1 MAIRTALLTSKNIN
15 LDTDFSK
22 YIETVSEPGV
32 IEGLA
37 VTASSV
43 ATGIAWVLC
52 ERTNGETIYSL
63 VQNFNAV
70 SISGDGYVIISIPQ
84 NIVDNGGG
92 NEDGTGIASIEVVNE
107 LPAKN
112 YLLLATI
119 SGGTVTDNRNMIKKV
134 WELSTEIDSIF
145 AQLEDLDQR
154 VDKLEAADA
163 IDHLEERALVWENYA
178 LTDTLFKQ
186 LTPKLADST
195 VEANVGDVAANTQ
208 IHIQR
213 LGSGTASNE
222 LKLKLKSAGSPTTG
236 LTVEVRKWVKVNV
249 SSSEAYWY
257 GNEVIA
263 TGTIVYGDISNDWS
277 EITVTLDNEFG
288 GTEWELL
295 DIVLYQTGSIVNASN
310 YYIMACDSTQWSEWF
325 SYVSVNGT
333 TRTRKKLMPYC
344 VSDWFAQAML
354 SKVNNSIRGISFTN
368 SQRIGANSFYTMYS
382 YTVQIAW
389 KYKISI
395 TYRVR
400 SQDYHCRAWYRI
412 NWGDVVY
419 QDYSKSSNTTVNWF
433 VDLNVWDIVDVW
445 GRSAQSRSESDCY
458 FGSSYIDGVWLSNK
472 PLVFTP
478 DKIKAIWEYLN
489 GVIFW
494 IDKNNN
500 IILNGIVRNPQ
511 NEVKEVSYT
520 GTSSDITTF
529 YGYIVIKVGNK
540 GYRVPISSSTV
551 VNYDT

>member
-70 SISGDGYVIISIPQ
+70 SISGDGYVIITIPQ
-84 NIVDNGGG
+84 NIVDNWGG
-92 NEDGTGIASIEVVNE
+92 NEDGTGIASIEVVSE
-107 LPAKN
+107 LPEKN

-119 SGGTVTDNRNMIKKV
+119 TGGVVEDNRNMIKKV

-145 AQLEDLDQR
+145 AAIDDLDQR

-222 LKLKLKSAGSPTTG
+222 LKLKLKKTG
-236 LTVEVRKWVKVNV
+236 TPAQDLVVEVRKWIKVDV
-249 SSSEAYWY
+249 SDAEAYWY
-257 GNEVIA
+257 GDESNIIA
-263 TGTIVYGDISNDWS
+263 TGTIAAADITTSWQ
-277 EITVTLDNEFG
+277 ELTVTLNNEFG
-288 GTEWELL
+288 GDEWELL
-295 DIVLYQTGSIVNASN
+295 DIVLYAANNTVNASN
-310 YYIMACDSTQWSEWF
+310 YYIVACDSTQWSEGF
-325 SYVSVNGT
+325 SYVCVNGA
-333 TRTRKKLMPYC
+333 TRTRQKLMPYC
-344 VSDWFAQAML
+344 ISSGFAQAML
-354 SKVNNSIRGISFTN
+354 CKPRIVENVFATYDSKPYIWNNQAITIINKDATETGEIVVDA
-368 SQRIGANSFYTMYS
+368 IYTKVAPEIYINDVKVYS
-382 YTVQIAW
+382 KNYTSGSGTFNTTLTLNAGDNL
-389 KYKISI
+389 KYKCNN
-395 TYRVR
+395 TAYTT
-400 SQDYHCRAWYRI
+400 I
-412 NWGDVVY
+412 N
-419 QDYSKSSNTTVNWF
+419 VNEARQY
-433 VDLNVWDIVDVW
+433 V
-445 GRSAQSRSESDCY
+445 
-458 FGSSYIDGVWLSNK
+458 
-472 PLVFTP
+472 
-478 DKIKAIWEYLN
+478 
-489 GVIFW
+489 
-494 IDKNNN
+494 N
-500 IILNGIVRNPQ
+500 IIQKIPTDA
-511 NEVKEVSYT
+511 VKKAKIFELKPIGKKATAILFGKLPT
-520 GTSSDITTF
+520 GERRD
-529 YGYIVIKVGNK
+529 GN
-540 GYRVPISSSTV
+540 
-551 VNYDT
+551 

>member
-70 SISGDGYVIISIPQ
+70 SISGDGYVIITIPQ

-92 NEDGTGIASIEVVNE
+92 NEDGTGIASIEVVSE

-145 AQLEDLDQR
+145 AAIDDLDER

-186 LTPKLADST
+186 FTPKLEDST

-213 LGSGTASNE
+213 LASATASNE
-222 LKLKLKSAGSPTTG
+222 LKLKLKKTG
-236 LTVEVRKWVKVNV
+236 TPAQDLVVEVRKWIKVDV
-249 SSSEAYWY
+249 SDAEAYWY
-257 GNEVIA
+257 GDESNIIA
-263 TGTIVYGDISNDWS
+263 TGTIAAANITTSWQ
-277 EITVTLDNEFG
+277 ELTVTLDNDFG
-288 GTEWELL
+288 GDEWELL
-295 DIVLYQTGSIVNASN
+295 DIVLYAANNTVNASN
-310 YYIMACDSTQWSEWF
+310 YYIVACDSTQWSEGF
-325 SYVSVNGT
+325 SYVCVNGT
-333 TRTRKKLMPYC
+333 TRTRQKLMPYC
-344 VSDWFAQAML
+344 VSSGFAQAML
-354 SKVNNSIRGISFTN
+354 SKVSDEKITGRYPVLKSISCTGT
-368 SQRIGANSFYTMYS
+368 TP
-382 YTVQIAW
+382 
-389 KYKISI
+389 
-395 TYRVR
+395 
-400 SQDYHCRAWYRI
+400 
-412 NWGDVVY
+412 
-419 QDYSKSSNTTVNWF
+419 SNTTGGNKMTPNPINVNETVVKCRIRVETPFSSNWGLHISLRKNNKSYPDYYDAEF
-433 VDLNVWDIVDVW
+433 SLWENSLSTPWREISKDLSQTLYLRIWNW
-445 GRSAQSRSESDCY
+445 GSGYNRTLTWIFEYYETDTGEISKNASIKWKPRELKQIAQ
-458 FGSSYIDGVWLSNK
+458 
-472 PLVFTP
+472 
-478 DKIKAIWEYLN
+478 KATTT
-489 GVIFW
+489 IFW
-494 IDKNNN
+494 LHID
-500 IILNGIVRNPQ
+500 R
-511 NEVKEVSYT
+511 T
-520 GTSSDITTF
+520 RITQD
-529 YGYIVIKVGNK
+529 VE
-540 GYRVPISSSTV
+540 
-551 VNYDT
+551 